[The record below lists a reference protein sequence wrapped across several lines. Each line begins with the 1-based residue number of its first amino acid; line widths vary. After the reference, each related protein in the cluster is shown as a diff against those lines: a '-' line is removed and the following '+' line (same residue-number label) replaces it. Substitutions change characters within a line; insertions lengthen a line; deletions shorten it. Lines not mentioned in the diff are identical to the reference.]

1 MADDRAPRLF
11 CGADTPHDKTLVCA
25 FHTVYPNLSSETVHE
40 IVQTIADRDDTP
52 PEQLEPP
59 LSAVIDPDALTAV
72 LRDTSGYV
80 TFRYRGYIVTVG
92 DDGTVTVEE

>member
-1 MADDRAPRLF
+1 MP
-11 CGADTPHDKTLVCA
+11 
-25 FHTVYPNLSSETVHE
+25 SEIIHE
-40 IVQTIADRDDTP
+40 IISTVAERDGVS

-59 LSAVIDPDALTAV
+59 LAAVVDPDALTDV

-80 TFRYRGYIVTVG
+80 TFRYRGYVVTVG

>member
-1 MADDRAPRLF
+1 MF
-11 CGADTPHDKTLVCA
+11 LV
-25 FHTVYPNLSSETVHE
+25 FYTNLASETVHE
-40 IVQTIADRDDTP
+40 IVKTIAERDDTA

-59 LSAVIDPDALTAV
+59 LSAVVDPDALTAV